1 MTLHISAASIHG
13 LVAVCAVAGSA
24 VNYNYSPLRGDSA
37 ADSNLEGH
45 SWNPQCAAVILLML
59 NQAEWTGRRPNNS
72 VLKKKKKKKKPLRL
86 IFEASKWTV
95 LQCRACIL
103 ISLWTGPHAKWTGS
117 LKALLSK
124 RFYGQSIHI
133 HPFTH
138 WGQRSS
144 YAVYLLNPYFQPVTQ
159 GSLGFGI
166 MPKDASVCELEAG
179 TELPTSW

>member
-72 VLKKKKKKKKPLRL
+72 VLKKKKKRKKNLSGWYLRQVNGL
-86 IFEASKWTV
+86 CCSAELAFWSLFGLV
-95 LQCRACIL
+95 LMLNGLVLLKHFCQSAFTDSRFTFTLSLTGGRGHPMRSTCSTRTFNQSHRAV
-103 ISLWTGPHAKWTGS
+103 
-117 LKALLSK
+117 
-124 RFYGQSIHI
+124 
-133 HPFTH
+133 
-138 WGQRSS
+138 WGLVSCLRMLQYVS
-144 YAVYLLNPYFQPVTQ
+144 
-159 GSLGFGI
+159 
-166 MPKDASVCELEAG
+166 
-179 TELPTSW
+179 